1 MQADNIVIFDK
12 GLLYTIER
20 EPFETN
26 ASLYRRGWF
35 IINNKNNETN
45 NNKLISDSIININK
59 NRVTSYVGYTN
70 DLVKRLALHNKSKGA
85 KFTKG
90 RKWTLI
96 YKKCYKTKSLAM
108 KNEYILKK
116 NQKKRNLIKK
126 KFIKNI

>member
-1 MQADNIVIFDK
+1 MKFFVY
-12 GLLYTIER
+12 LL
-20 EPFETN
+20 
-26 ASLYRRGWF
+26 
-35 IINNKNNETN
+35 
-45 NNKLISDSIININK
+45 ININK
-59 NRVTSYVGYTN
+59 NRATSYVGYTN
-70 DLVKRLALHNKSKGA
+70 NLVKRLTLHNKSKGA

-126 KFIKNI
+126 KFIENN

>member
-1 MQADNIVIFDK
+1 MKFFVY
-12 GLLYTIER
+12 LL
-20 EPFETN
+20 
-26 ASLYRRGWF
+26 
-35 IINNKNNETN
+35 
-45 NNKLISDSIININK
+45 ININK

-70 DLVKRLALHNKSKGA
+70 DLVKRLTLHNKSKGA

-90 RKWTLI
+90 RKWTLV

-126 KFIKNI
+126 KFIENI